1 MKTPTLRFLI
11 FLVLLSLSATSQG
24 LALSEIE
31 LKSYLNQLLDAR
43 IRLTSATQ
51 ADLDSLTVSVT
62 DTPAEGQT
70 YVSLQ
75 YEITQDDQ
83 GSYIHITS
91 RDVVRE
97 PVLKL
102 RIDLNWAGG
111 RLARDYSLIIDP
123 R

>member
-1 MKTPTLRFLI
+1 MKTPTLQCLFCL
-11 FLVLLSLSATSQG
+11 FLLSFSATTHA

-31 LKSYLNQLLDAR
+31 LKSYLNQVLDAR
-43 IRLTSATQ
+43 IRLVSATQ
-51 ADLDSLTVSVT
+51 ADLDSLTVTVS
-62 DTPAEGQT
+62 DTPAEGQSF
-70 YVSLQ
+70 VSLK
-75 YEITQDDQ
+75 YEVVHDDQ

-97 PVLKL
+97 PVLRL
-102 RIDLNWAGG
+102 RVDLNWSGG

>member
-1 MKTPTLRFLI
+1 MKTPALRFLACL
-11 FLVLLSLSATSQG
+11 FMLSFSATSQA

-31 LKSYLNQLLDAR
+31 LQSHLNQSLDAR
-43 IRLTSATQ
+43 IRLVSASQ
-51 ADLDSLTVSVT
+51 ADLDSLGVTVT
-62 DTPAEGQT
+62 DTPTEGQSF
-70 YVSLQ
+70 VSLQ
-75 YEITQDDQ
+75 YEIAHAEQ
-83 GSYIHITS
+83 GPYIHITS

-102 RIDLNWAGG
+102 RLDLNWTGG